1 MSAAC
6 LLHVARCL
14 LHLAYALPLTH
25 LPAHTYCQLLARPAN
40 CNIAISLPAAHTPPS
55 HHPPAGGEVLQRDRP
70 LSELERD
77 RFEDLLRQLTV
88 ERAAICE
95 AMVFAL
101 DNADAAGEVVD
112 ILAQSLSL
120 AETPVPLK
128 VARLFLASD
137 ILHNSTAPGGW
148 RGGVG

>member
-1 MSAAC
+1 M
-6 LLHVARCL
+6 
-14 LHLAYALPLTH
+14 
-25 LPAHTYCQLLARPAN
+25 
-40 CNIAISLPAAHTPPS
+40 
-55 HHPPAGGEVLQRDRP
+55 LQRDRP
-70 LSELERD
+70 LSDLERD

-112 ILAQSLSL
+112 ILAQSMSL

-137 ILHNSTAPGGW
+137 ILHNSTAPGGYCTAATSRWGDLLLMAWLVYAAQQHRARWGW
-148 RGGVG
+148 RWRAG